1 MFERARA
8 LEEGAVA
15 ARLARGGH
23 LLAGFRDWRA
33 ARLLERSASIF
44 DARKELRA
52 ERALALYRA
61 SWVGRLRAA
70 AYTAKGGRLL
80 DRAVHAADAGRI
92 ARSERLFARAG
103 QAERLASDLSRASLV
118 NRAWTAYRINSI
130 SGFSLRMVDK
140 AALDPSH
147 DPTKGWR

>member
-1 MFERARA
+1 
-8 LEEGAVA
+8 
-15 ARLARGGH
+15 
-23 LLAGFRDWRA
+23 
-33 ARLLERSASIF
+33 
-44 DARKELRA
+44 
-52 ERALALYRA
+52 
-61 SWVGRLRAA
+61 
-70 AYTAKGGRLL
+70 GGRLL

-147 DPTKGWR
+147 DPTKGWRPYEPTQLQAGNVFFTAVGLPVGGLIRGLSDGAADGVRLLAGRMASAAT